1 MATFDEEYDLIIVGA
16 GPAGLFCA
24 INAYEKDRKILVL
37 EKKRSPGRKLLVSGS
52 GHCNITHD
60 GDVQAFLDHYG
71 DHSRFMRP
79 AILGF
84 TNRDLISFFEA
95 RGLAMTRDEGGK
107 VFPETMRSEDVLA
120 VLIREC
126 GSGNVQLRC
135 GQRVSLLTGDEDGFG
150 VMAEGCTFR
159 SDLFVIATGGRSYP
173 ATGSTGDGYRFA
185 RSLGHGV
192 TDVVPALT
200 PVRIKDHPFSGLAG
214 ITFSNMEFSLFRKKK
229 IRVGQGDV
237 LFTHQGLSGPG
248 ILDLSRH
255 IRAGDVL
262 KLSFVPAKERE
273 ALERRL
279 LDWAREDGTRRL
291 RSVLTDLALPT
302 RLTTRI
308 LELLGIPPDIRCA
321 HLTRSMR
328 ISLVDNLTAFPIV
341 ISELGGFDVA
351 MVTRGGV
358 DLRSV
363 YPKTMASKLVSGLYF
378 VGEVLDV
385 DGDTGGYNL
394 QAAFSTAML
403 AARSIRRSWS
413 DL

>member
-1 MATFDEEYDLIIVGA
+1 MHVATFDEEYDLIIVGA

-24 INAYEKDRKILVL
+24 INAYEKGRKILVL

-60 GDVQAFLDHYG
+60 GDMQAFLDHYG
-71 DHSRFMRP
+71 DHGRFIRP

-95 RGLAMTRDEGGK
+95 RELAMTRVESGK

-135 GQRVSLLTGDEDGFG
+135 GQRVSSLTRNEDGFG
-150 VMAEGCTFR
+150 VTAEGCTFR
-159 SDLFVIATGGRSYP
+159 SDLLVIATGGRSYP

-214 ITFSNMEFSLFRKKK
+214 ITFSDMEVSLVRKKK
-229 IRVGQGDV
+229 ISVVQGDV

-255 IRAGDVL
+255 IR
-262 KLSFVPAKERE
+262 
-273 ALERRL
+273 
-279 LDWAREDGTRRL
+279 
-291 RSVLTDLALPT
+291 
-302 RLTTRI
+302 
-308 LELLGIPPDIRCA
+308 
-321 HLTRSMR
+321 
-328 ISLVDNLTAFPIV
+328 
-341 ISELGGFDVA
+341 
-351 MVTRGGV
+351 
-358 DLRSV
+358 
-363 YPKTMASKLVSGLYF
+363 
-378 VGEVLDV
+378 
-385 DGDTGGYNL
+385 
-394 QAAFSTAML
+394 
-403 AARSIRRSWS
+403 
-413 DL
+413 